1 MKRTTKIIII
11 TLVIIL
17 IVTIFGIYLN
27 SKKLILEY
35 RDNLE
40 VLLNQEVYNLD
51 NIKEIKNGKILTEKK
66 QIDTTEI
73 SKKEITI
80 KVENFFKKIKEYKYT
95 VTIVD
100 KESPVIT
107 FKKDLETEQGKEIN
121 LLEDVKVEDNSKEE
135 IKVTI
140 EGEYDINKPSDY
152 KLYYIAEDSSGN
164 KTKKEFILHVKE
176 KKIEEPITPPKKN
189 NPNTNSNNTNSNN
202 NQSSDKTFTTKKGFK
217 GVIKNGITYI
227 DGYMIVNKT
236 YSLPST
242 YETTL
247 TKETIDSFNKMK
259 SAATLEGLNIYIS
272 SGFRSYNTQKRLYN
286 NYVKRDGVEAADTYS
301 ARAGHSEHQSGLA
314 FDVNTIN
321 DTFANTPEAK
331 WLANNCYK
339 YGFILRYPQGK
350 SNETG
355 YKYESWHFRYVGTE
369 LAEKLY
375 NNGNWITMED
385 YFGIT
390 STY

>member
-11 TLVIIL
+11 TLILIL
-17 IVTIFGIYLN
+17 IVIIFGLYLN

-51 NIKEIKNGKILTEKK
+51 NIKNIKNGKILTEKE

-95 VTIVD
+95 ITIVD

-107 FKKDLETEQGKEIN
+107 FKKDLETEQGEEIN

-140 EGEYDINKPSDY
+140 EGEYDINKLSDY

-164 KTKKEFILHVKE
+164 KTKEEFILHVKE

-247 TKETIDSFNKMK
+247 TKETTDSFNKMK

-321 DTFANTPEAK
+321 DTFASTPEAK

>member
-11 TLVIIL
+11 TLILIL
-17 IVTIFGIYLN
+17 IVIIFGLYLN

-51 NIKEIKNGKILTEKK
+51 NIKNIKNGKILTEKE

-95 VTIVD
+95 ITIVD

-107 FKKDLETEQGKEIN
+107 FKKDLETEQGEEIN

-164 KTKKEFILHVKE
+164 KTKEEFILHVKE

-247 TKETIDSFNKMK
+247 TKETTDSFNKMK

-321 DTFANTPEAK
+321 DTFASTPEAK

>member
-1 MKRTTKIIII
+1 MKRTPKIIII
-11 TLVIIL
+11 TLILIL
-17 IVTIFGIYLN
+17 IVTIFGLYLN

-51 NIKEIKNGKILTEKK
+51 NIKNIKNGKILTEKE

-95 VTIVD
+95 ITIVD

-121 LLEDVKVEDNSKEE
+121 LLEDVKVEDHSKEE

-164 KTKKEFILHVKE
+164 KTKEEFILHVKE
-176 KKIEEPITPPKKN
+176 KKIEETITPPKKN

-247 TKETIDSFNKMK
+247 TKETTDSFNKMK

>member
-164 KTKKEFILHVKE
+164 KTKEEFILHVKE

-247 TKETIDSFNKMK
+247 TKETTDSFNKMK

>member
-1 MKRTTKIIII
+1 MKKKTKIIII
-11 TLVIIL
+11 TLIL
-17 IVTIFGIYLN
+17 ILIIISYGIYLN

-35 RDNLE
+35 TDNLE

-51 NIKEIKNGKILTEKK
+51 NIKEIKNGKIITEKE
-66 QIDTTEI
+66 QIDTTKI

-95 VTIVD
+95 ITIVD

-107 FKKDLETEQGKEIN
+107 FNKELEIEKGEEIN
-121 LLEDVKVEDNSKEE
+121 LLKDVKVEDNSKEE
-135 IKVTI
+135 IKAFI
-140 EGEYDINKPSDY
+140 EGEYDINKPDNY

-164 KTKKEFILHVKE
+164 KTKEEFILHVKE
-176 KKIEEPITPPKKN
+176 KKIEEPINHPKN
-189 NPNTNSNNTNSNN
+189 NSNLNSNNTNSNN

-217 GVIKNGITYI
+217 GVTKNGITYI

-242 YETTL
+242 YETSL
-247 TKETIDSFNKMK
+247 TKETTNNFNKMK

-272 SGFRSYNTQKRLYN
+272 SGFRSYDTQKRLYN

-321 DTFANTPEAK
+321 DTFASTPEAK

-355 YKYESWHFRYVGTE
+355 YKYESWHFRYVGVE

-390 STY
+390 SIY

>member
-1 MKRTTKIIII
+1 MKKKTKIIII
-11 TLVIIL
+11 TLIL
-17 IVTIFGIYLN
+17 ILIIISYGIYLN

-35 RDNLE
+35 TDNLE

-51 NIKEIKNGKILTEKK
+51 NIKEIKNGKIITEKE
-66 QIDTTEI
+66 QIDTTKI

-95 VTIVD
+95 ITIVD

-107 FKKDLETEQGKEIN
+107 FKKELEIEKGEEIN
-121 LLEDVKVEDNSKEE
+121 LLKDVKVEDNSKEE
-135 IKVTI
+135 IKAFI
-140 EGEYDINKPSDY
+140 EGEYDINKPDNY

-164 KTKKEFILHVKE
+164 KTKEEFILHVKE
-176 KKIEEPITPPKKN
+176 KKIEEPINHPKN
-189 NPNTNSNNTNSNN
+189 NSNLNSNNTNSNN

-217 GVIKNGITYI
+217 GVTKNGITYI

-242 YETTL
+242 YETSL
-247 TKETIDSFNKMK
+247 TKETTNNFNKMK

-272 SGFRSYNTQKRLYN
+272 SGFRSYDTQKRLYN

-321 DTFANTPEAK
+321 DTFASTPEAK

-355 YKYESWHFRYVGTE
+355 YKYESWHFRYVGVE

-390 STY
+390 SIY